1 MSVVTTRLT
10 PEVVQALDQ
19 IAEARHRSRAEVVR
33 EAVDLYLE
41 EWADY
46 SIALDRLR
54 DPADPIISL
63 AELRAEVA
71 GQPVGGS
78 KG

>member
-1 MSVVTTRLT
+1 MTVVTTRLT

-19 IAEARHRSRAEVVR
+19 IAELRRRSRAGVVR

-46 SIALDRLR
+46 SIALDRLH
-54 DPADPIISL
+54 DPADPVISL
-63 AELRAEVA
+63 AELRAELA
-71 GQPVGGS
+71 GPPVGGS
-78 KG
+78 EG

>member
-1 MSVVTTRLT
+1 MSVITTRLA
-10 PEVVQALDQ
+10 PEVVQALDR
-19 IAEARHRSRAEVVR
+19 IAEARRRSRAEVVR

-54 DPADPIISL
+54 DPADPVISL
-63 AELRAEVA
+63 EELRAEIA
-71 GQPVGGS
+71 RPPSRGPVG
-78 KG
+78 

>member
-19 IAEARHRSRAEVVR
+19 IAEVRRRSRAEVVR

-63 AELRAEVA
+63 AELRAELV
-71 GQPVGGS
+71 GQPVGEAEG
-78 KG
+78 

>member
-19 IAEARHRSRAEVVR
+19 IAEMRRRSRAEVVR

-46 SIALDRLR
+46 RIDLNRLH
-54 DPADPIISL
+54 DPADPIIYL
-63 AELRAEVA
+63 AKLRAELA
-71 GQPVGGS
+71 GHPVGNSEG
-78 KG
+78 